1 MAELL
6 HVHPGTAT
14 PLGLMNDTENA
25 VILVVD
31 EALLGAEQFNF
42 HPMTHT
48 ESIGLT

>member
-6 HVHPGTAT
+6 HVQPGTAT